1 MIAMTLQIQWYAM
14 VGYVMFNV
22 CVLKEAM
29 AIMGMSDDEV
39 SGAYYTVLCVYV
51 CVRLC
56 VCVRVCCVM
65 WCVYT

>member
-1 MIAMTLQIQWYAM
+1 MIAMTWQIQWYAM
-14 VGYVMFNV
+14 IGYVMFNV

-39 SGAYYTVLCVYV
+39 SGAYYTVLYV
-51 CVRLC
+51 CVW
-56 VCVRVCCVM
+56 VCVRACVLCCVM